1 MKIAPFIAFAAV
13 AAVAFS
19 VPVLAQPKPA
29 NQITQKD
36 MQAAMERQMHVT
48 DAATVANCA
57 SLHPDLARKIDKNWQ
72 ANLASLPP
80 QVTEYSKSPAFAS
93 AVADARR
100 DQMQEARKPEGQ
112 KSMAALCKAM
122 AE

>member
-1 MKIAPFIAFAAV
+1 MKIASFIAF

-29 NQITQKD
+29 NQISQKD

-48 DAATVANCA
+48 DAATVANCS
-57 SLHPDLARKIDKNWQ
+57 SLHPDLAKKIDKNWQ
-72 ANLASLPP
+72 TNLASLPP
-80 QVTEYSKSPAFAS
+80 QLAEYRKSPAFAS

-100 DQMQEARKPEGQ
+100 DQMEEARTPEGR